1 MDAIRWMTLIALTLF
16 LAEGFTLSMYPAQF
30 QRFLTESDPRLLQVI
45 GVAETLLAAG
55 LITGL
60 LLGGR

>member
-1 MDAIRWMTLIALTLF
+1 MDVIRWMTLLALSIF
-16 LAEGFTLSMYPAQF
+16 LAEGFTLSMFPAQF
-30 QRFLTESDPRLLQVI
+30 QQFLTTADPKLLQVL

-60 LLGGR
+60 LMGS

>member
-1 MDAIRWMTLIALTLF
+1 MALTLF
-16 LAEGFTLSMYPAQF
+16 LTEGFVLSVFPAQF
-30 QRFLTESDPRLLQVI
+30 QQFLTEADPRLLQVL

-60 LLGGR
+60 LLR